1 MGGGNRPFSCLHL
14 TLGGNNRRNNNGRY
28 MGQKV
33 ILLADVESNFE
44 ITIFEVR
51 YNPFNSSSFN
61 SVAGLLLSKYQT
73 AYNNMNYSILQI

>member
-1 MGGGNRPFSCLHL
+1 
-14 TLGGNNRRNNNGRY
+14 

-61 SVAGLLLSKYQT
+61 SVAGLLLSKPQT
-73 AYNNMNYSILQI
+73 AHNNMNFSSLRI

>member
-14 TLGGNNRRNNNGRY
+14 TLVRNNRRNNHGRY

-33 ILLADVESNFE
+33 ILLADIESNFE

-61 SVAGLLLSKYQT
+61 SVAGLLLSKPQT
-73 AYNNMNYSILQI
+73 AHNIMNYSCLQI